1 MKRLGLTLL
10 VLAVISGIA
19 YYVFTHPSLD
29 RAEALQGEVEKLR
42 EQNRELSEKNDQLE
56 KKVVALRDDPR
67 LAERKARE
75 SSRLARPG
83 EVVFQFEKPEEAV
96 EVRVRLEVG
105 AEGLEL
111 AGKKLHIDR
120 LAEALVALDK
130 DVEHARLSVE
140 FDKEVDA
147 LRQQRVRDV
156 VAQST
161 LAPAEYV
168 SADE

>member
-29 RAEALQGEVEKLR
+29 RAEELQGEVEKLR
-42 EQNRELSEKNDQLE
+42 EQNRELADKNDRLE

-83 EVVFQFEKPEEAV
+83 EVVFQFEEPDEAV
-96 EVRVRLEVG
+96 EVRVRLEVD
-105 AEGLEL
+105 AYSLEL
-111 AGKKLHIDR
+111 AGKKLHIDQ
-120 LAEALVALDK
+120 LADALIALDK

-140 FDKEVDA
+140 FGEGVDA

-156 VAQST
+156 VAQSPLT
-161 LAPAEYV
+161 PAEYV
-168 SADE
+168 SSD